1 MSQAEGRQHP
11 KVGACHKLPILDTK
25 PKEFGGLWG
34 ESTPPESSTES
45 SQSTRHVSIWIYQ
58 RRWKF
63 HLQKKRQSQMPE
75 AAQRKSACPAQP
87 AVERIQIV
95 AHVARGTQTQTTVQ
109 RSSLGLLSTL
119 FTTICSSL

>member
-63 HLQKKRQSQMPE
+63 HLQKKRQSQD
-75 AAQRKSACPAQP
+75 
-87 AVERIQIV
+87 
-95 AHVARGTQTQTTVQ
+95 ARGSPEEVSM
-109 RSSLGLLSTL
+109 SSPASCGKDPDSGP
-119 FTTICSSL
+119 CG